1 MKKTDL
7 YKNLGLKINGQMKHS
22 ATPDRFGK
30 NASSDK
36 AADKS
41 AERLRN
47 LFGQLTQNSK
57 KD

>member
-7 YKNLGLKINGQMKHS
+7 YKNLGLKINGQMKQS

-30 NASSDK
+30 QGAAAAQNK
-36 AADKS
+36 AAED
-41 AERLRN
+41 RLRSM
-47 LFGQLTQNSK
+47 FSKLTQNTG